1 MRTLV
6 KRTLLARARN
16 LVENEG
22 EATVSE
28 LGHYRRFRCGSKHN
42 ENIHHHI
49 NHRRSI
55 GLEDDYGQVWSR
67 YLLLTN
73 IQVDDRRRQRRVHP
87 NCRHTRHPTRPCASP
102 PRAPRDQYCHRPTAA
117 APRLMTDQ
125 TRTGISTDE
134 SDVLTL

>member
-28 LGHYRRFRCGSKHN
+28 LGHYCRFRCGSKHN
-42 ENIHHHI
+42 ENPHI
-49 NHRRSI
+49 DHRRSI
-55 GLEDDYGQVWSR
+55 GLEDGSGQVWSR

-73 IQVDDRRRQRRVHP
+73 IRVDDRRRQRRAHP
-87 NCRHTRHPTRPCASP
+87 SCRHTRDPTLPC
-102 PRAPRDQYCHRPTAA
+102 T
-117 APRLMTDQ
+117 
-125 TRTGISTDE
+125 
-134 SDVLTL
+134 